1 MQTILEFLRQT
12 WTGVAEAWGQLSANA
27 RVQIGL
33 AGALVSAFLV
43 GVVFVG
49 GSQSFVPLYNRLEP
63 DEAGQIL
70 TYLNDN
76 GYNYSLADEGR
87 VIKVPSKDR
96 SVIRVA
102 VAELGLPTNQ
112 SGGVGLEIFDTSS
125 LMTNDRM
132 QDVQYQRA
140 LNGIAQRQ
148 LNEMDYVRSSKVFIS
163 KAPQEFFAQMQQ
175 RSEAAVTL
183 DVTRSLSDG
192 EIAAVLQIVQSI
204 GGHNLSA
211 NDITLVGDG
220 KLLHKPT
227 NDEFAL
233 LAADQHD
240 FRSKIEA
247 ALERKL
253 QLAFARTGDN
263 VIVHVTATLD
273 WSTQNTTAR
282 ILEEAQ
288 PISTLETKST
298 TTVQQGP
305 PVGAPGVAANTPEGG
320 AGAGLATTDTKTSET
335 VENFDMS
342 ETVTNTSQ
350 PAGRLTATKIGIL
363 VDGTWTPAVDAD
375 GNDTGEPLWVAPTA
389 AKIDA
394 IEQLALNTVPDGDT
408 PPQISVTAYQ
418 FGVHTT
424 LAAGLVVPPNWWQ
437 NSTVQLGGQLL
448 LMLLAFFVVRSFMR
462 GAMRPPEEEDEELEE
477 VEQVDEEAERRK
489 RVVEEVER
497 LSRDEP
503 EAVASLLRTWMTE
516 E

>member
-1 MQTILEFLRQT
+1 
-12 WTGVAEAWGQLSANA
+12 
-27 RVQIGL
+27 
-33 AGALVSAFLV
+33 
-43 GVVFVG
+43 
-49 GSQSFVPLYNRLEP
+49 
-63 DEAGQIL
+63 
-70 TYLNDN
+70 
-76 GYNYSLADEGR
+76 
-87 VIKVPSKDR
+87 
-96 SVIRVA
+96 
-102 VAELGLPTNQ
+102 
-112 SGGVGLEIFDTSS
+112 
-125 LMTNDRM
+125 
-132 QDVQYQRA
+132 
-140 LNGIAQRQ
+140 
-148 LNEMDYVRSSKVFIS
+148 
-163 KAPQEFFAQMQQ
+163 
-175 RSEAAVTL
+175 
-183 DVTRSLSDG
+183 
-192 EIAAVLQIVQSI
+192 
-204 GGHNLSA
+204 
-211 NDITLVGDG
+211 
-220 KLLHKPT
+220 
-227 NDEFAL
+227 
-233 LAADQHD
+233 
-240 FRSKIEA
+240 
-247 ALERKL
+247 
-253 QLAFARTGDN
+253 
-263 VIVHVTATLD
+263 
-273 WSTQNTTAR
+273 
-282 ILEEAQ
+282 
-288 PISTLETKST
+288 
-298 TTVQQGP
+298 
-305 PVGAPGVAANTPEGG
+305 
-320 AGAGLATTDTKTSET
+320 
-335 VENFDMS
+335 MS